1 MKYLPL
7 MYIALLT
14 IGCVKKQPPPI
25 EATTSKTAAVD
36 TSMTAP
42 AQKLVVDVVTIDT
55 ARIQPPEGSPTSRST
70 NGQTE
75 IAKEPLHQLQIKDN
89 TGKMLREFNPTDF
102 KALNLS
108 ALRWLNDQELLFIS
122 SGLFDVSGFWIYQV
136 PQNKVLPVEYDQGM
150 AIFEASQTHKTLEW
164 TMRNDSVVGFVAR

>member
-7 MYIALLT
+7 LYIVILT
-14 IGCVKKQPPPI
+14 IGCVKKQPSPI
-25 EATTSKTAAVD
+25 ESITAKTTNVD
-36 TSMTAP
+36 TSMAAP

-55 ARIQPPEGSPTSRST
+55 ARIQPPEDNPINRST
-70 NGQTE
+70 NGQRE
-75 IAKEPLHQLQIKDN
+75 VAKEPLHQLQIKDN
-89 TGKMLREFNPTDF
+89 TGKVLRELNPTDF
-102 KALNLS
+102 KTLNLS

-136 PQNKVLPVEYDQGM
+136 PSNKVLPIEYEQGM

-164 TMRNDSVVGFVAR
+164 TMRNDSVVGFVGR